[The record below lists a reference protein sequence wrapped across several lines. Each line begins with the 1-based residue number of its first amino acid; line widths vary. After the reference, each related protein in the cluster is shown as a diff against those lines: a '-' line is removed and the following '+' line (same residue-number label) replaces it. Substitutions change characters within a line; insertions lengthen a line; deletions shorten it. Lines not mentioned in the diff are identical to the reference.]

1 MDDLILVTFV
11 VDIKFISYN
20 HKKIYRNLSRNI
32 IQEIK
37 YKEIRAYYIYVTVF
51 PVDPY
56 PEEEYQRL
64 YITYEIQKYDAN
76 LFIHKVKSSVMMI
89 FHDFLN
95 NKNIKFLKVTLV
107 NENINYD
114 YYKGYWDD
122 FSYVSNSPRLY
133 SPRGPNNKKRRKLF

>member
-1 MDDLILVTFV
+1 
-11 VDIKFISYN
+11 
-20 HKKIYRNLSRNI
+20 
-32 IQEIK
+32 
-37 YKEIRAYYIYVTVF
+37 
-51 PVDPY
+51 
-56 PEEEYQRL
+56 
-64 YITYEIQKYDAN
+64 
-76 LFIHKVKSSVMMI
+76 MMI

-122 FSYVSNSPRLY
+122 FSCVSNSPRLY